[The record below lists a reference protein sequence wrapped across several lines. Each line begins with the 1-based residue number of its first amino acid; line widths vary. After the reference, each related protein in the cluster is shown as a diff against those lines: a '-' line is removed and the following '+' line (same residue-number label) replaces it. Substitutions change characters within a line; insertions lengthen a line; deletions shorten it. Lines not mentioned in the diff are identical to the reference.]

1 MRKFTLM
8 LALMSFI
15 GIQFALAQ
23 TRTINGTVTS
33 SEDGAG
39 IPGVTVLVKGTTVG
53 TTTDIDGKYSLS
65 VKPGSKT
72 LVFSYI
78 GMKTQ
83 EVAIGSQN
91 QINVTLQPDV
101 LMVDEVVVTAI
112 GMTKEKKALG
122 YNVQDVKSEEIA
134 KSGNTDVVNALQGRV
149 SGVEVTS
156 SSGAAGG
163 ANYITIR
170 GATSITGNNQ
180 PLFVVD
186 GVPIDN
192 SVTADDDGFGSGDVA
207 GVARGNR
214 ALDINPD
221 DIKNVSVLKGGAAT
235 ALYGIRGANG
245 VIVITTKKG
254 GATGSHKV
262 DVNFN
267 SSVRFSQ
274 ISQTPKLNQKYAQ
287 GWNGNWYSGFFA
299 SWGPKISESG
309 YSKDPSVWGYPD
321 FDVDGAIVPKAD
333 ADPSLGDVNIYDHF
347 NFFQTGV
354 TFNNNVSLSG
364 GNDKSSFFM
373 SASDMDDKGVV
384 PNNHVRRNTFKI
396 SGSTKLGDKF
406 KISGNANYIING
418 GDRIQQGSNTSGV
431 MLGLMRTPPTFN
443 NAAGYELPDG
453 SQRNYRHGG
462 GYDNPYWTANKNL
475 WKDQVNRLIGNI
487 QVDYY
492 ATDWLHFTLRPGID
506 YYGEFV
512 KSYIAKGSRTKSAGY
527 VLARN
532 TLHRDFNNDL
542 LAYLNHDFSEDF
554 SMYLT
559 LGWNLQERYN
569 NYVYGQA
576 DGLSIPDYY
585 NLNNT
590 SNNMTGES
598 TFKKRM
604 MGLFF
609 DLGFN
614 FKSMFYFNVTG
625 RNDWS
630 TTLPEKNNSF
640 FYPSVNGSFIL
651 TELPGLKDNNI
662 LPYWKI
668 YASYAITANDAT
680 AYRTSNY
687 YYQGAI
693 SDGWVS
699 PYGVNF
705 PISVNGATYNG
716 FSYGNVMGSTE
727 LKPEKTRTFEVGTNL
742 KFLNNRLGLDLT
754 YFNNLST
761 DLLLPIDID
770 PSSGFS
776 SMYRNA
782 ASMSS
787 KGFEIHAYGT
797 PVKTKAFTWNIDVNF
812 SKIKNVVESLAE
824 NVDAIFLGGFED
836 PQIRAVAGE
845 EYRTIYGYDWVRDD
859 KGNVI
864 IDEATG
870 YPTGDYVMKPLGK
883 VNPDWTMGIANT
895 FKIFDFSV
903 YALLDFR
910 QGNMMWNGTKGA
922 LYFFGAHGDT
932 ENRDDDYV
940 FDGVLGHYDADGNL
954 VANDGSPKN
963 DMVVKLDQNWRTNG
977 EGSGFTGPTIDYLED
992 ASWIRLRDLTI
1003 SYNFNNMLKES
1014 FVKNLELYFTA
1025 KNLWLNTPYTGVD
1038 PETSL
1043 LGASNAQGMDYF
1055 DMPGTKSYLIGVRF
1069 AF

>member
-8 LALMSFI
+8 LVLMSFI
-15 GIQFALAQ
+15 GVQFALAQ

-39 IPGVTVLVKGTTVG
+39 VPGVTVLVKGTTVG

-134 KSGNTDVVNALQGRV
+134 KSGNTNVVNALQGRV

-170 GATSITGNNQ
+170 GAASITGNNQ

-192 SVTADDDGFGSGDVA
+192 SVTADDNGYGSGDVA

-214 ALDINPD
+214 ALDLNPN
-221 DIKNVSVLKGGAAT
+221 DIENISVLKGGAAT
-235 ALYGIRGANG
+235 ALYGSRGANG
-245 VIVITTKKG
+245 VIQITTKKG
-254 GATGSHKV
+254 AATGGNKV

-267 SSVRFSQ
+267 SSVMFSQ

-287 GWNGNWYSGFFA
+287 GWNGDWYSGFFA

-309 YSKDPSVWGYPD
+309 YSKDPSVWTYPG

-333 ADPSLGDVNIYDHF
+333 ADASLGDVNIYDHF
-347 NFFQTGV
+347 DFFQTGV
-354 TFNNNVSLSG
+354 TFNNSISLSG

-373 SASDMDDKGVV
+373 SASDMDDKGVI

-396 SGSTKLGDKF
+396 SGSTKLSDKF
-406 KISGNANYIING
+406 SISGNANYIING

-443 NAAGYELPDG
+443 NAAGYEFPDG

-475 WKDQVNRLIGNI
+475 WQDQVNRLIGNI

-492 ATDWLHFTLRPGID
+492 AADWLHFTLRPGID

-542 LAYLNHDFSEDF
+542 LAYLTHNFSEDI
-554 SMYLT
+554 SAYLT
-559 LGWNLQERYN
+559 LGWNIQERYN
-569 NYVYGQA
+569 NYVFGQA

-590 SNNMTGES
+590 SNNLTGES

-614 FKSMFYFNVTG
+614 YKSMLYVNVTG
-625 RNDWS
+625 RQDWS
-630 TTLPEKNNSF
+630 TTLPVDNNHF
-640 FYPSVNGSFIL
+640 FYPSANVSFML
-651 TELPGLKDNNI
+651 SELPGLKDNSV

-668 YASYAITANDAT
+668 YASWAKTANDAA

-705 PISVNGATYNG
+705 PISVNGGTFNG
-716 FSYGNVMGSTE
+716 FSYGNVMGSNDLENEETI
-727 LKPEKTRTFEVGTNL
+727 TFEVGTNL
-742 KFLNNRLGLDLT
+742 KFFANRLGFDLT
-754 YFNNLST
+754 YFNNNSSK
-761 DLLLPIDID
+761 LLLAVDID
-770 PSSGFS
+770 PASGFS
-776 SMYRNA
+776 SMYQNA

-787 KGFEIHAYGT
+787 KGFEIHAYGS

-812 SKIKNVVESLAE
+812 SRIKNVVESLAD
-824 NVDAIFLGGFED
+824 NVDAVFLGGFTD

-845 EYRTIYGYDWVRDD
+845 EYRTIYGYDWTRDAN
-859 KGNVI
+859 GNVL
-864 IDEATG
+864 IDENTG
-870 YPTGDYVMKPLGK
+870 YPVGDYTMKALGK
-883 VNPDWTMGIANT
+883 VNPDWTMGLANT
-895 FKIFDFSV
+895 FQIYNFSV

-910 QGNMMWNGTKGA
+910 DGNMMWNGTRGA
-922 LYFFGAHGDT
+922 LYFFGAHADT

-940 FDGVLGHYDADGNL
+940 FEGVKAHWDTDGNL
-954 VANDGSPKN
+954 VANDGNPVN
-963 DMVVKLDQNWRTNG
+963 DIAVKLDQNWRTNG

-992 ASWIRLRDLTI
+992 ASWIRLRDLTL
-1003 SYNFNNMLKES
+1003 SYNFNDMLKDS

-1043 LGASNAQGMDYF
+1043 LGASNAQGMEYF

-1069 AF
+1069 EF